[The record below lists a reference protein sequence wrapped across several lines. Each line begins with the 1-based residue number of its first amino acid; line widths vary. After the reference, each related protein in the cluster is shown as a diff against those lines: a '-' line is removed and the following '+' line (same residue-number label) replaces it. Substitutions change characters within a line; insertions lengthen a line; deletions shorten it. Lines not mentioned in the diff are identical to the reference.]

1 MKKTYS
7 GPLAW
12 FKRWNF
18 KRVER
23 RRWLRD
29 LFEAIPATDAAMLE
43 ALTFL
48 VEKTNA
54 EAAAREVWQAE
65 VERRLAGLADQVAR
79 RVGERLEEPLAAL
92 KGDGFPVLP
101 TARPGLVREAELD
114 LVTGL
119 APWLSPRLALD
130 IGAHHG
136 PFSEALLDA
145 GFEVH
150 ALEPNP
156 ETCGVLAVRL
166 GGRPGFTAHQ
176 LAAGSSDGEADL
188 GLVRDPTGHYIDPSQ
203 FSSLAGLAPPPGLVA
218 TGSVRVKVRRLDTL
232 VRDLGIAPPS
242 FIKVDA
248 EGTDL
253 EVMRGM
259 GTLRP
264 AMLQV
269 EFWDEAMPFSSS
281 GATNQVANLV
291 AQARLQGLPWHLV
304 VFRRWGD
311 DRAAFYSGRSGSPE
325 RSWGN
330 VIFFAEQAMYEKA
343 RQILAAALPEARFV
357 AKPKA

>member
-29 LFEAIPATDAAMLE
+29 LFDAIPANDAAMLE

-54 EAAAREVWQAE
+54 EAAARAAWQAE
-65 VERRLAGLADQVAR
+65 VDRRLELIGKQVAE
-79 RVGERLEEPLAAL
+79 V
-92 KGDGFPVLP
+92 KGDGFPSVK
-101 TARPGLVREAELD
+101 TERAGLLGEPELD
-114 LVTGL
+114 LVAGL
-119 APWLSPRLALD
+119 APWLTPKLALD

-136 PFSEALLDA
+136 AFSEALLDA

-156 ETCGVLAVRL
+156 ETCGVLAGRL
-166 GGRPGFTAHQ
+166 GKRPGFTAHQ
-176 LAAGSSDGEADL
+176 LAAGSSDGDAEL

-218 TGSVRVKVRRLDTL
+218 TGSVRVKVRRLDAL
-232 VRDLGIAPPS
+232 VRQLGIGEPS

-259 GTLRP
+259 GDLRP
-264 AMLQV
+264 AVLQV
-269 EFWDEAMPFSSS
+269 EFWDEAMPFSGP
-281 GATNQVANLV
+281 GATNRVSNLV
-291 AQARLQGLPWHLV
+291 AQARQQGLPWHLV

-311 DRAAFYSGRSGSPE
+311 DRAAYYSGRSGSPE

-330 VIFFAEQAMYEKA
+330 VIFFAEQVMYERA
-343 RQILAAALPEARFV
+343 RQALAGILPEARFV
-357 AKPKA
+357 AAPKA